1 MKTILWLFCLLG
13 ALAQAQT
20 PPSQAELRAYQGLMA
35 AVAKGDLIEIE
46 RVIIAG
52 AKLETRD
59 DNGRTPLLVAAHL
72 GHHEV
77 ARALLKAGADPN
89 ALDRQRYD
97 LITIA
102 AVRGDVEMIRLGL
115 AGGSSPKNITSPYD
129 GTALIAA
136 AHLGQVE
143 VVQTLIS
150 AKAPL
155 DHVNNLGWTA
165 LIEAIVLGDG
175 GPRHTAVLRAL
186 VEAGANVN
194 LGDRSRTSPL
204 ALAKQRGYS
213 EMVRILERAGA
224 R

>member
-1 MKTILWLFCLLG
+1 MRTFLLG
-13 ALAQAQT
+13 MYVLLALALAQI
-20 PPSQAELRAYQGLMA
+20 PPSPAEVQSYQGLLWA
-35 AVAKGDLIEIE
+35 AAKGDVAQIEKLITAQANLDI
-46 RVIIAG
+46 
-52 AKLETRD
+52 RD
-59 DNGRTPLLVAAHL
+59 SNGRTPLLVAAHF
-72 GHHEV
+72 GQHPV
-77 ARALLKAGADPN
+77 ARTLLKAGADPN

-102 AVRGDVEMIRLGL
+102 AVRGDLEMVRIGL

-143 VVQTLIS
+143 VVQTLIE

-175 GPRHTAVLRAL
+175 GARHTAVVRAL
-186 VEAGANVN
+186 VRAGANVN
-194 LGDRSRTSPL
+194 LADRSGTTPL
-204 ALAKQRGYS
+204 ALAKQRGYA
-213 EMVRILERAGA
+213 EMVRLLEQAGA